1 VRSSARP
8 SADRRDPALDAPA
21 LQSFRASLRGQLIL
35 PSDEAYEAA
44 RRVWNASIDRRPAL
58 IARCSGVVDVVR
70 AIGFARDHDLLLA
83 VRGGGHNVAGHGTC
97 DGGIVID
104 LSSMRGIS
112 VDLARRTIRVEAGA
126 TWRDVDHES
135 QAFGLATTGGLV
147 STTGIAGLTLGG
159 GFGWLMR
166 RHGLACDNLISAE
179 AVTAGGRIVRASDEE
194 NEDLFW
200 GLRGGGGNFGIVT
213 AFEYRLHPVGPIV
226 AAGAVFFRAEEAAD
240 VLRFY
245 RDWAAEA
252 PDELTTVVTLGTAGA
267 APFLPPELHG
277 RKVAIVS
284 GLYTGDPEVGMEA
297 LGPLRELPSAVA
309 DITGPMPYLA
319 MQTLVDG
326 QWEPGAH
333 NYFRSGFLRGLEDG
347 AIRALL
353 DSMERCGSPDSKIQ
367 IYQLGGAVARVAT
380 DATAFGPRDASY
392 LLNVAARWKDPAE
405 SRIHEAWA
413 NQADGE
419 LRRFV
424 TGRVYINFLGEEG
437 HDRVRDAYG
446 ADTYPRLVE
455 LKDRYDPTNLFRVNQ
470 NIRPSPGD
478 PFRFPATPRGWL
490 Q

>member
-1 VRSSARP
+1 MRPTTTTRPEQDEPASSV
-8 SADRRDPALDAPA
+8 SASALA
-21 LQSFRASLRGQLIL
+21 SFRASFRGELVL
-35 PSDEAYEAA
+35 PSDEEYEAA

-226 AAGAVFFRAEEAAD
+226 A
-240 VLRFY
+240 
-245 RDWAAEA
+245 
-252 PDELTTVVTLGTAGA
+252 
-267 APFLPPELHG
+267 
-277 RKVAIVS
+277 
-284 GLYTGDPEVGMEA
+284 
-297 LGPLRELPSAVA
+297 
-309 DITGPMPYLA
+309 
-319 MQTLVDG
+319 
-326 QWEPGAH
+326 
-333 NYFRSGFLRGLEDG
+333 
-347 AIRALL
+347 
-353 DSMERCGSPDSKIQ
+353 
-367 IYQLGGAVARVAT
+367 
-380 DATAFGPRDASY
+380 
-392 LLNVAARWKDPAE
+392 
-405 SRIHEAWA
+405 
-413 NQADGE
+413 
-419 LRRFV
+419 
-424 TGRVYINFLGEEG
+424 
-437 HDRVRDAYG
+437 
-446 ADTYPRLVE
+446 
-455 LKDRYDPTNLFRVNQ
+455 
-470 NIRPSPGD
+470 
-478 PFRFPATPRGWL
+478 
-490 Q
+490 